1 MNENKQY
8 LKEISLR
15 IRKHLF
21 ENKPYSEFDLCYLC
35 GKGLTYKTGEI
46 ALVTEDFLPACACK
60 KCLKKMREVRK
71 VIESNLEGVQFNT
84 KREYLDAVGK
94 AFDVWVGIKRKRLL
108 KNL

>member
-1 MNENKQY
+1 MNDNKQY
-8 LKEISLR
+8 LKEISLM

-21 ENKPYSEFDLCYLC
+21 DNKPYPEFDMCYLC
-35 GKGLTYKTGEI
+35 GKELTYKTGEI

-60 KCLKKMREVRK
+60 KCRKKMREVRE

-84 KREYLDAVGK
+84 KREYFETVGK
-94 AFDVWVGIKRKRLL
+94 AFDVWVEIKRKGLL